1 MISAVV
7 PVHNAA
13 GALPQMLK
21 SLRDQKEPDFEV
33 ILVDDGSVDGSGT
46 LCDEAAGLD
55 RRFFCIHQA
64 NAGVSAARN
73 RGMQAA
79 RGEYL
84 TFLDAD
90 DRVPENYFQSLL
102 EACRGADCSVCDV
115 AMLRGETE
123 TGRFTLAPQILT
135 QVQALGFLL
144 ARRGINSGP
153 CAKLFR
159 RELLADLRFPPLKT
173 YEDILFVKD
182 AFLKSRRIAVTN
194 KTVYYYLQNP
204 QGAMGSMEAA
214 PSLDVVRATG
224 QLLEFIAAR
233 PELPAQCFYITASHL
248 MQYAM
253 PLALRGAPE
262 SGEFLRQT
270 KAIYR
275 GYWKEI
281 ARCSAFPWKEKLVFW
296 SFGAGFAYSDRRLIR
311 FGGQT

>member
-1 MISAVV
+1 
-7 PVHNAA
+7 
-13 GALPQMLK
+13 MLK

-144 ARRGINSGP
+144 APPG
-153 CAKLFR
+153 
-159 RELLADLRFPPLKT
+159 DQLRT
-173 YEDILFVKD
+173 MCQ
-182 AFLKSRRIAVTN
+182 AVSA
-194 KTVYYYLQNP
+194 
-204 QGAMGSMEAA
+204 GAAGRSAVSAA
-214 PSLDVVRATG
+214 
-224 QLLEFIAAR
+224 ENI
-233 PELPAQCFYITASHL
+233 
-248 MQYAM
+248 
-253 PLALRGAPE
+253 
-262 SGEFLRQT
+262 
-270 KAIYR
+270 
-275 GYWKEI
+275 
-281 ARCSAFPWKEKLVFW
+281 
-296 SFGAGFAYSDRRLIR
+296 
-311 FGGQT
+311 